1 MQACQEA
8 IPDFPICRRHE
19 MARSMVENDFILLQ
33 QELSIGAVYPHRS
46 EPYVTDDELLES
58 FKKIYIERI
67 QQSKALLGVQHPT
80 DSSSSGTGKPT
91 SAPELP
97 PERLRNFSL
106 KESQELLRF
115 RSQVGSQMK
124 ALQASLEQNPQQPS
138 FKYSNV
144 ASGNKKN

>member
-58 FKKIYIERI
+58 FKQVYIERI

-80 DSSSSGTGKPT
+80 DSGTGEPT
-91 SAPELP
+91 SAPALP

-124 ALQASLEQNPQQPS
+124 LLQASLEQNP
-138 FKYSNV
+138 
-144 ASGNKKN
+144 